1 MADVARV
8 FIGYDDNET
17 VAFHVLAH
25 SIMRNS
31 SIPVTVTP
39 IIKRHMA
46 GFYDRERT
54 NLESTDFSFTRFLT
68 PYLCGYEGW
77 AVFMDCDMLMLGDV
91 ADLWALRD
99 DRFPVMCVKH
109 DYRPVEDTKFLGQI
123 QTKYE
128 KKNWSSVMLFNN
140 VKCRQLTP
148 EVVAKETGLFLHQF
162 KWLESDSQI
171 GEIPN
176 AWNYL
181 VGEPIPRPERPQL
194 VHYTLGGPY
203 FEKYADCEFADDW
216 RAELARMNFA
226 ATDR

>member
-1 MADVARV
+1 MADVARI

-17 VAFHVLAH
+17 VAFHVLSH
-25 SIMRNS
+25 SILRNS
-31 SIPVTVTP
+31 SIPVTITP
-39 IIKRHMA
+39 IVKRHMA
-46 GFYDRERT
+46 GFYGRERS
-54 NLESTDFSFTRFLT
+54 NIESTDFSFTRFLT

-77 AVFMDCDMLMLGDV
+77 AAFMDCDMLMVGDV
-91 ADLWALRD
+91 AELWSLRD
-99 DRFPVMCVKH
+99 DRYAVMCVKH

-140 VKCRQLTP
+140 AKCTTLTP
-148 EVVAKETGLFLHQF
+148 QVVESESGLYLHQF
-162 KWLESDSQI
+162 KWLSSDSEI
-171 GEIPN
+171 GELPN

-181 VGEPIPRPERPQL
+181 VGEPVPRPSEPKL

-203 FEKYADCEFADDW
+203 FEKYATCDYAEEW
-216 RAELARMNFA
+216 RAEHARMSFA

>member
-1 MADVARV
+1 MADVARI

-17 VAFHVLAH
+17 VAFHVLSH
-25 SIMRNS
+25 SILRNS
-31 SIPVTVTP
+31 SIPVTITP
-39 IIKRHMA
+39 IVKRHMA
-46 GFYDRERT
+46 GFYGRERS
-54 NLESTDFSFTRFLT
+54 NIESTDFSFTRFLT

-77 AVFMDCDMLMLGDV
+77 AAFMDCDMLMVGDV
-91 ADLWALRD
+91 AELWSLRD
-99 DRFPVMCVKH
+99 DRYAVMCVKH

-140 VKCRQLTP
+140 AKCTTLTP
-148 EVVAKETGLFLHQF
+148 QVVESESGLYLHQF
-162 KWLESDSQI
+162 KWLSSDSEI
-171 GEIPN
+171 GELPN

-181 VGEPIPRPERPQL
+181 VGEPVPRPSEPKL

-203 FEKYADCEFADDW
+203 FEKYATCDYADEW
-216 RAELARMNFA
+216 RAEHARMSFA

>member
-1 MADVARV
+1 MADVARI

-17 VAFHVLAH
+17 VAFHVLSH
-25 SIMRNS
+25 SILRNS
-31 SIPVTVTP
+31 SIPVTITP
-39 IIKRHMA
+39 IVKRHMA
-46 GFYDRERT
+46 GFYGRERS
-54 NLESTDFSFTRFLT
+54 NIESTDFSFTRFLT

-77 AVFMDCDMLMLGDV
+77 AAFMDCDMLMVGDV
-91 ADLWALRD
+91 AELWSLRD
-99 DRFPVMCVKH
+99 DRYSVMCVKH

-140 VKCRQLTP
+140 AKCTTLTP
-148 EVVAKETGLFLHQF
+148 QVVESESGLYLHQF
-162 KWLESDSQI
+162 KWLSADSEI
-171 GEIPN
+171 GELPN

-181 VGEPIPRPERPQL
+181 VGEPVPRPSEPKL

-203 FEKYADCEFADDW
+203 FEKYATCDYAEEW
-216 RAELARMNFA
+216 RAEHARMSFA

>member
-1 MADVARV
+1 MADVARI

-17 VAFHVLAH
+17 VAFHVLSH
-25 SIMRNS
+25 SILRNS
-31 SIPVTVTP
+31 SIPVTITP
-39 IIKRHMA
+39 IVKRHMA
-46 GFYDRERT
+46 GFYGRERS
-54 NLESTDFSFTRFLT
+54 NIESTDFSFTRFLT

-77 AVFMDCDMLMLGDV
+77 AAFMDCDMLMVGDV
-91 ADLWALRD
+91 AELWSLRD
-99 DRFPVMCVKH
+99 DRYSVMCVKH

-140 VKCRQLTP
+140 AKCTTLTP
-148 EVVAKETGLFLHQF
+148 QVVESESGLYLHQF
-162 KWLESDSQI
+162 KWLSSDSEI
-171 GEIPN
+171 GELPN

-181 VGEPIPRPERPQL
+181 VGEPVPRPSEPKL

-203 FEKYADCEFADDW
+203 FEKYATCDYAEEW
-216 RAELARMNFA
+216 RAEHARMSFA

>member
-31 SIPVTVTP
+31 SIPVTITP
-39 IIKRHMA
+39 IVKRHMA
-46 GFYDRERT
+46 GFYDRERS

-77 AVFMDCDMLMLGDV
+77 AAFMDCDMLMLGDI
-91 ADLWALRD
+91 ADLWSLRD
-99 DRFPVMCVKH
+99 DRFSVMCVKH

-140 VKCRQLTP
+140 AKCRVLTP
-148 EVVAKETGLFLHQF
+148 DVVASVSPPSASRSTMFDQVGRVD
-162 KWLESDSQI
+162 SDYQSRRAVHAR
-171 GEIPN
+171 N
-176 AWNYL
+176 
-181 VGEPIPRPERPQL
+181 PRRPTSPPL
-194 VHYTLGGPY
+194 RSRSSP
-203 FEKYADCEFADDW
+203 
-216 RAELARMNFA
+216 ARWTSTS
-226 ATDR
+226 ATSASRQPSTVP

>member
-31 SIPVTVTP
+31 SIPVTITP
-39 IIKRHMA
+39 IVKRHMA
-46 GFYDRERT
+46 GFYDRERS

-68 PYLCGYEGW
+68 PYLCDYEGW
-77 AVFMDCDMLMLGDV
+77 AAFMDCDMLMLGDV
-91 ADLWALRD
+91 ADLWSLRD
-99 DRFPVMCVKH
+99 DGFSVMCVKH
-109 DYRPVEDTKFLGQI
+109 NYRPIEDSKFFGQV
-123 QTKYE
+123 QSKYE
-128 KKNWSSVMLFNN
+128 KKNWSSVMLLNN
-140 VKCRQLTP
+140 SKCEVLTP
-148 EVVAKETGLFLHQF
+148 EKVAREDGMYLHQF
-162 KWLESDSQI
+162 RWVGSEAEI
-171 GEIPN
+171 GELP
-176 AWNYL
+176 ACWNYL
-181 VGEPIPRPERPQL
+181 VGVPHQQCRRPQL

-203 FEKYADCEFADDW
+203 FEKYADCEFAEDW

>member
-1 MADVARV
+1 MIRI
-8 FIGYDDNET
+8 FIGFDDKET

-31 SIPVTVTP
+31 SIPITVTP
-39 IIKRHMA
+39 IVKRHMA
-46 GFYDRERT
+46 GFYDRKRT

-140 VKCRQLTP
+140 AKCRQLTP

-171 GEIPN
+171 GEKI
-176 AWNYL
+176 
-181 VGEPIPRPERPQL
+181 G
-194 VHYTLGGPY
+194 
-203 FEKYADCEFADDW
+203 
-216 RAELARMNFA
+216 RAHV
-226 ATDR
+226 